1 MKKVNFERFEIYVAI
16 NHKEVVVQ
24 DCREGFANIIYLNG
38 SGVACHALAMKV
50 YKSEG
55 ATEYSDE
62 EIALMKQFAENFG
75 NLSLY
80 DSFEMNIR
88 DGEDDKNN
96 SEKNKKKR
104 RVKQ

>member
-1 MKKVNFERFEIYVAI
+1 
-16 NHKEVVVQ
+16 
-24 DCREGFANIIYLNG
+24 
-38 SGVACHALAMKV
+38 
-50 YKSEG
+50 
-55 ATEYSDE
+55 
-62 EIALMKQFAENFG
+62 MKQFAENFG